1 MAYVKALTSV
11 PVMLDGKVLIVTL
24 ALIYLVVCMETAVV
38 KDWHVNAL
46 IKLHGKEDFVIFLF
60 ATIASMAN
68 VLPLGNV
75 SAILDGQE
83 LTVINAYH

>member
-38 KDWHVNAL
+38 KDLHVNAL

-60 ATIASMAN
+60 AKIATTAN
-68 VLPLGNV
+68 VLPLANV

-83 LTVINAYH
+83 LTVINACH